1 MRRTIASMLF
11 GLAYACASLTVA
23 GFLLQRTAFDPDR
36 SADAATVVL
45 GDSAIKRELVD
56 LIATAATEQ
65 LAAGDAAAQATLRTN
80 IDAVATLPEG
90 QALLSDVIR
99 DAHAHLIGAQDE
111 PVQITGQQLVQIVRD
126 ERAAALPAITLPVP
140 TITALD
146 VARTTLRWLL
156 PITAVLTV
164 VLVALGFAAHPERS
178 AVLRSLA
185 IGMVLLAVLTALLGY
200 VIPKLLIP
208 VLDASPWA
216 HIPARLA
223 DDSLPL
229 LIGIE
234 LVLVGGAL
242 GLWAAAGM
250 ARRRD
255 RWRSPVASHRYT
267 EERRWS

>member
-1 MRRTIASMLF
+1 MRRTLASLLF
-11 GLAYACASLTVA
+11 GLAYACASLTVS

-36 SADAATVVL
+36 SADAAGTII
-45 GDSAIKRELVD
+45 GDNAIKRELVD
-56 LIATAATEQ
+56 LIAAAATEQ
-65 LAAGDAAAQATLRTN
+65 LAPGDAAAQAALRTN
-80 IDAVATLPEG
+80 IDTVATLPAG
-90 QALLSDVIR
+90 HDLLAEVVR
-99 DAHAHLIGAQDE
+99 DAHARLIGAQE
-111 PVQITGQQLVQIVRD
+111 TPVQITGQQLVQIVRD

-146 VARTTLRWLL
+146 IARTTLRWLL

-185 IGMVLLAVLTALLGY
+185 LGMVLLAVLTALLGY
-200 VIPKLLIP
+200 LIPKLLIP
-208 VLDASPWA
+208 VLDSSPWA
-216 HIPARLA
+216 NVPARLA

-229 LIGIE
+229 LIGLE
-234 LVLVGGAL
+234 LVLIGGAL
-242 GLWAAAGM
+242 ALWAGSGM

-255 RWRSPVASHRYT
+255 RWRSPVSSHRYT